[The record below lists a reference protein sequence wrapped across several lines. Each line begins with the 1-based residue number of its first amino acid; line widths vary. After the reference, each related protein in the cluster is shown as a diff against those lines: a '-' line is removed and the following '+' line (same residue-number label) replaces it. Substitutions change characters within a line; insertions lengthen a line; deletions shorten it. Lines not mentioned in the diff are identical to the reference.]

1 MENSSRRQFLEK
13 STTALVAGAVM
24 TTFATTEVEAERKA
38 DAPLSFVHHVFFW
51 LKDPKNKKDYDKLLA
66 GLKGLGKIELIKMSH
81 IGLPSVNN
89 FDKPVTDASY
99 SFSVLL
105 IFDNKVDEEKY
116 LVHPLHKKFIDDHK
130 NLWSKV
136 VVYDSSAIS
145 SKMNVGVKY

>member
-1 MENSSRRQFLEK
+1 MENSSRRKFLEK
-13 STTALVAGAVM
+13 STAALVAGTVM
-24 TTFATTEVEAERKA
+24 TILVNSETEANVKE

-51 LKDPKNKKDYDKLLA
+51 LKNPKNKKDHDKLLA
-66 GLKGLGKIELIKMSH
+66 GLKSLGKIEQIKMSH

-105 IFDNKVDEEKY
+105 IFNSKSDEEQY
-116 LVHPLHKKFIDDHK
+116 LVHPFHKKFIDDHK

-136 VVYDSSAIS
+136 VVYDSSLI
-145 SKMNVGVKY
+145 K

>member
-1 MENSSRRQFLEK
+1 MENSSRRKFLEK
-13 STTALVAGAVM
+13 STAALVAGTVM
-24 TTFATTEVEAERKA
+24 TILVNSETEANVKE

-51 LKDPKNKKDYDKLLA
+51 LKNPKNKKDHDKLLA
-66 GLKGLGKIELIKMSH
+66 GLKSLGKIEQIKMSH

-105 IFDNKVDEEKY
+105 IFNSKSDEEQY

-136 VVYDSSAIS
+136 VVYDSSLI
-145 SKMNVGVKY
+145 K

>member
-1 MENSSRRQFLEK
+1 MENSSRRKFLEK
-13 STTALVAGAVM
+13 STATLVAGTVM
-24 TTFATTEVEAERKA
+24 ATFVNSDLEANVKE

-51 LKDPKNKKDYDKLLA
+51 LKNPKDKKDYNKLLA
-66 GLKGLGKIELIKMSH
+66 GLKGLGKIEQIKMSH

-105 IFDNKVDEEKY
+105 IFDSKLDEEKY
-116 LVHPLHKKFIDDHK
+116 LVHPLHKKFINDHK

-136 VVYDSSAIS
+136 VVYDSSLI
-145 SKMNVGVKY
+145 K

>member
-89 FDKPVTDASY
+89 FELYLSSFKSICSLYQFKSAARAVEVSFTVKRKAFLAEEMTSLRCASG
-99 SFSVLL
+99 VLA
-105 IFDNKVDEEKY
+105 
-116 LVHPLHKKFIDDHK
+116 
-130 NLWSKV
+130 S
-136 VVYDSSAIS
+136 
-145 SKMNVGVKY
+145 

>member
-1 MENSSRRQFLEK
+1 MENPSRRKFLEK
-13 STTALVAGAVM
+13 STATLVAGTVM
-24 TTFATTEVEAERKA
+24 ATFVNSDLEANVKE

-51 LKDPKNKKDYDKLLA
+51 LKNPKDKKDYNKLLA
-66 GLKGLGKIELIKMSH
+66 GLKGLGKIEQIKMSH

-105 IFDNKVDEEKY
+105 IFDSKLDEEKY

-136 VVYDSSAIS
+136 VVYDSSLI
-145 SKMNVGVKY
+145 K

>member
-1 MENSSRRQFLEK
+1 
-13 STTALVAGAVM
+13 M
-24 TTFATTEVEAERKA
+24 TTLVNSETEANVKE

-51 LKDPKNKKDYDKLLA
+51 LKNPKNKKYYDKLLA
-66 GLKGLGKIELIKMSH
+66 GLKGLGKIEQIKMSH

-105 IFDNKVDEEKY
+105 IFNSKSDEEQY

-136 VVYDSSAIS
+136 VVYDSSLI
-145 SKMNVGVKY
+145 K

>member
-1 MENSSRRQFLEK
+1 MENSSRRKFLEK
-13 STTALVAGAVM
+13 STAALVAGTVM
-24 TTFATTEVEAERKA
+24 TTLVNSETEANVKE

-51 LKDPKNKKDYDKLLA
+51 LKNPKNKKDYDKLLA
-66 GLKGLGKIELIKMSH
+66 GLKGLGKIEQIKMSH

-105 IFDNKVDEEKY
+105 IFNSKSDEEQY

-136 VVYDSSAIS
+136 VVYDSSLI
-145 SKMNVGVKY
+145 K

>member
-1 MENSSRRQFLEK
+1 MENSSRRKFLEK
-13 STTALVAGAVM
+13 STAALVAGTVM
-24 TTFATTEVEAERKA
+24 TTLVNSETEANVKE

-51 LKDPKNKKDYDKLLA
+51 LKNPKNKKDHDKLLA
-66 GLKGLGKIELIKMSH
+66 GLKSLGKIEQIKMSH

-105 IFDNKVDEEKY
+105 IFNSKSDEEQY

-136 VVYDSSAIS
+136 VVYDSSLI
-145 SKMNVGVKY
+145 K

>member
-1 MENSSRRQFLEK
+1 MENSSRRNFLEK
-13 STTALVAGAVM
+13 STAALVAGTIM
-24 TTFATTEVEAERKA
+24 TTFLNSDSEANTKE

-51 LKDPKNKKDYDKLLA
+51 LKDPKDKKDYDKLLA
-66 GLKGLGKIELIKMSH
+66 GLKGLGRIEQIKMSH

-105 IFDNKVDEEKY
+105 IFDNKADEEKY

-136 VVYDSSAIS
+136 VVYDSSLI
-145 SKMNVGVKY
+145 K

>member
-1 MENSSRRQFLEK
+1 MENSSRRKFLEK
-13 STTALVAGAVM
+13 STAALVAGTVM
-24 TTFATTEVEAERKA
+24 TTFVNSEVEAHSKE

-66 GLKGLGKIELIKMSH
+66 GLKGLGKIEQIKMSH

-105 IFDNKVDEEKY
+105 IFDNKADEERY
-116 LVHPLHKKFIDDHK
+116 LVHPLHKKFIEDHK

-136 VVYDSSAIS
+136 VVYDSSAID
-145 SKMNVGVKY
+145 SKMNFGIKF

>member
-1 MENSSRRQFLEK
+1 MENSLRRKFLQK
-13 STTALVAGAVM
+13 STATLVAGTVM
-24 TTFATTEVEAERKA
+24 ATLINSEIVANIEE

-51 LKDPKNKKDYDKLLA
+51 LKDPKNKKDHDKLLA
-66 GLKGLGKIELIKMSH
+66 GLKGLGKIEYIKMSH

-89 FDKPVTDASY
+89 FDKSVTDASY

-105 IFDNKVDEEKY
+105 IFNNKSDEEKY

-136 VVYDSSAIS
+136 VVYDSLAID
-145 SKMNVGVKY
+145 SKMNVGIKF

>member
-1 MENSSRRQFLEK
+1 MENSSRRKFLEK
-13 STTALVAGAVM
+13 STAALVAGTVM
-24 TTFATTEVEAERKA
+24 TTLVNSETEANVKE

-51 LKDPKNKKDYDKLLA
+51 LKNPKDKKDYNKLLA
-66 GLKGLGKIELIKMSH
+66 GLKGLGKIEQIKMSH

-105 IFDNKVDEEKY
+105 IFDSKLDEEKY

-130 NLWSKV
+130 TLWSKV
-136 VVYDSSAIS
+136 VVYDSSLI
-145 SKMNVGVKY
+145 K

>member
-1 MENSSRRQFLEK
+1 MENSSRRKFLEK
-13 STTALVAGAVM
+13 STAALVAGTVM
-24 TTFATTEVEAERKA
+24 TTLVNSETEANVKE
-38 DAPLSFVHHVFFW
+38 DTPLSFVHHVFFW
-51 LKDPKNKKDYDKLLA
+51 LKNPKNKKDYDKLLA
-66 GLKGLGKIELIKMSH
+66 GLKGLGKIEQIKMSH

-105 IFDNKVDEEKY
+105 IFNSKSDEEQY

-136 VVYDSSAIS
+136 VVYDSSLI
-145 SKMNVGVKY
+145 K